1 MKTPLLLLHGALGSE
16 KQLFPLRKLLSET
29 REVYT
34 LNFEGHGDFKSES
47 NFSISLFREN
57 VVSFLK
63 EKNFPKVDIFGYSMG
78 GYVALDL
85 AYNHPNLVMNIITL
99 GTKFSWN
106 PTFAATEIKKLN
118 PEKIQEKVPAFAAHL
133 EKLHGKEDWRKVV
146 LNTASFMQDLG
157 NNPTLGEAQ
166 LNKISNRVLIC
177 LGKLDK
183 MSTVEESVKTSEAL
197 KNGSFKAIENF
208 KHPIE
213 TIPIDELAE
222 IINTFLEQ

>member
-29 REVYT
+29 RKVYT

-118 PEKIQEKVPAFAAHL
+118 PEKS
-133 EKLHGKEDWRKVV
+133 RKKFRP
-146 LNTASFMQDLG
+146 L
-157 NNPTLGEAQ
+157 PH
-166 LNKISNRVLIC
+166 I
-177 LGKLDK
+177 
-183 MSTVEESVKTSEAL
+183 L
-197 KNGSFKAIENF
+197 KNFTERKTGEK
-208 KHPIE
+208 
-213 TIPIDELAE
+213 
-222 IINTFLEQ
+222 